1 MKMQIKEELD
11 NCEGYEVEE
20 LKNIGTKYTRHDNL
34 VAYIINE
41 KENKIEVISYKHN
54 KEGEVMVH
62 AGAVKAKGTE
72 FFQKFND
79 AYDQDGNAKDT
90 KSKAG

>member
-62 AGAVKAKGTE
+62 FYVDIKLYTLSAFVNE
-72 FFQKFND
+72 YLISEQ
-79 AYDQDGNAKDT
+79 
-90 KSKAG
+90 